1 MIVSK
6 QMKVDIV
13 FYWCF
18 ITIKV
23 MVIYKLSVSRLWQN
37 SRNFRMWQGSPKL
50 DSTCLREKKREIVLE
65 DSDAWERF
73 KEFLY
78 FDRAFKKCLSIF
90 LCSGHILRGLANCL
104 FKSNFFRG
112 SSSWFLNSPHGCY
125 VKKKK
130 EKKKRRRRK
139 RKKKEEIT
147 LRGVGSC
154 QKST

>member
-1 MIVSK
+1 MYFYTEIISQPSPVYSALHWDFCNQICNKKGEWLFWK

-23 MVIYKLSVSRLWQN
+23 MVIYKLSVPRLLTKL
-37 SRNFRMWQGSPKL
+37 SRNFRMWQRSPKL
-50 DSTCLREKKREIVLE
+50 DSTWLRKRKREIVLE

-90 LCSGHILRGLANCL
+90 LCSAHILRGLANCL
-104 FKSNFFRG
+104 FKSNFFR
-112 SSSWFLNSPHGCY
+112 
-125 VKKKK
+125 VK
-130 EKKKRRRRK
+130 
-139 RKKKEEIT
+139 
-147 LRGVGSC
+147 
-154 QKST
+154 